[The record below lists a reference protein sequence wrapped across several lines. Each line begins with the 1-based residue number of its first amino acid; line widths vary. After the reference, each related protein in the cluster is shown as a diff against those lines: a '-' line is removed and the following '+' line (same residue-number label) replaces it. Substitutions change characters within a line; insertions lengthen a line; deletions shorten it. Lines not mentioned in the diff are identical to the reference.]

1 MAEVRGSKFR
11 FEMRK
16 VSRMIALGVVCGFVA
31 LAAGCSGKSSAPSI
45 PATPQLFSSWDAAGQ
60 ALYNA
65 AKAHDTNALLTVFGS
80 NAQQL
85 VLSGDPN
92 DDKVNQDRFVASY
105 DLMHRWDKLVDGNY
119 VLTIG
124 ASNYPLPFP
133 LTKNSSGQWYFDGE
147 DAKNEIQARRVGEN
161 EMRAMDTLYAMADA
175 QDEYHDN
182 LHDDSAVQQ
191 YAQKFSSSAG
201 KHDGLYWKAGEGEAE
216 SPLGPLAAAAAA
228 DGHSGN
234 PNDPYHGYFYRIL
247 TAQGDEANGGALN
260 YVVDGAMTGGYAIL
274 AWPAEYANSGVMTFT
289 ITSDGAIYQKDLGSD
304 TANAVKSI
312 DKLNL
317 DPGWKLLE

>member
-1 MAEVRGSKFR
+1 MAEVRTSVNVSKFR
-11 FEMRK
+11 K
-16 VSRMIALGVVCGFVA
+16 YSRTMVLAAVCGFFA
-31 LAAGCSGKSSAPSI
+31 LAAGCSKNSAPSI
-45 PATPQLFSSWDAAGQ
+45 PPTPQLFSSQDAAGQ
-60 ALYNA
+60 ALYSA

-85 VLSGDPN
+85 VLSGDAN
-92 DDKVNQDRFVASY
+92 DDKKNQDRFVASY
-105 DLMHRWDKLVDGNY
+105 DQMHRWDKLVDGNY

-133 LTKNSSGQWYFDGE
+133 LTKNSSGQWYFDGD
-147 DAKNEIQARRVGEN
+147 DAKKEILARRVGEN
-161 EMRAMDTLYAMADA
+161 EMRAMDVLSAIADA
-175 QDEYHDN
+175 EDEYYAG
-182 LHDDSAVQQ
+182 LHDGSTAQQ
-191 YAQKFSSSAG
+191 YAQKFVSDSG
-201 KHDGLYWKAGEGEAE
+201 KHNGLYWKVGEGEQE

-234 PNDPYHGYFYRIL
+234 PNEPYHGYFYRIL
-247 TAQGDEANGGALN
+247 TKQGDEATGGAMD
-260 YVVDGAMTGGYAIL
+260 YVVNGAMTDGYAIL

-289 ITSDGAIYQKDLGSD
+289 ITSDGAIYQKDLGPD

-312 DKLNL
+312 DKLDL